1 MRSKEITLGRTTPTH
16 QVDVDFSLEGPAWK
30 VSIFYVMI
38 YFTLYFYFMMS
49 KVVGFRRMRVFS
61 FHFK

>member
-30 VSIFYVMI
+30 VEMYNNS
-38 YFTLYFYFMMS
+38 
-49 KVVGFRRMRVFS
+49 
-61 FHFK
+61 